1 MNAIDLLKK
10 QHDKVAELFERFEKA
25 SKPADKSAIF
35 EEIAANLVAHDAI
48 EREIFYP
55 ACEKKMG
62 LTDLLGE
69 ALVEHGV
76 VEFMLYRTDE
86 NLGKEALD
94 HHVTVLQEVVDHH
107 VEEEEKELFP
117 KVEKAFS
124 KAALEEFGPK
134 MWARFQ
140 EAIAADFRGPL
151 AENLS
156 QVLAGAMKTKPP
168 KKKKT
173 ARKAPAAKRPV
184 VKVRAPKKAPSKS
197 NGTVKKAKSKSS
209 TSRHAHA

>member
-1 MNAIDLLKK
+1 MNAIDLLRK
-10 QHDKVAELFERFEKA
+10 QHDKVADLFDRFEKA
-25 SKPADKSAIF
+25 SKPAEKSEIF

-76 VEFMLYRTDE
+76 VEFMLYRADE

-94 HHVTVLQEVVDHH
+94 HHVTVLQEIVDHH
-107 VEEEEKELFP
+107 VEEEEKEFFP
-117 KVEKAFS
+117 RVEKAFS
-124 KAALEEFGPK
+124 KALLEELGPK

-156 QVLAGAMKTKPP
+156 QVLAGAMKTKPA
-168 KKKKT
+168 KKP
-173 ARKAPAAKRPV
+173 ARKAPAKRMDAKA
-184 VKVRAPKKAPSKS
+184 KTPKKASAKS
-197 NGTVKKAKSKSS
+197 SGALKKAKSKSS